1 MRESG
6 AIALRRNAL
15 DRIGEAC
22 NFIDELKQRSLT
34 PMTEASQSVSV
45 PSVPPAR
52 SERSPGVKLVIAV
65 LIAVALMVPLLMIY
79 GLLWDRQQQAE
90 TAQASIGQGWGGQQ
104 TIGGPVIVI
113 PYRAT
118 ETTTVQ
124 ENGKDVT
131 RTANMIRNLYLSPQ
145 SNRADVVIKPE
156 RRKKAIY
163 ETVVYESQI
172 AGSAEFVLPA
182 DIARYGVTREA
193 LMLDRAEVRLGIS
206 DARGL
211 VDGNRLSVDGTPLAL
226 QPGKGLLSTGNS
238 GTFAFVDWSAAA
250 PMKVD
255 YRIGV
260 RGLGDFKLIPRGVDT
275 RWTVKSS
282 WPNPSF
288 GGDFLPAKREV
299 KASGFTATYAIPNL
313 ALGQAQVLTGDL
325 SPPIASNY
333 AADGGARYA
342 EVIEATAAPNGGGN
356 AESGGV
362 AKAVAISLIEP
373 VDLYSQVDRSIKY
386 GFLFIGFTFVAFL
399 MFDIIAGARVAP
411 AEYLLTGIALI
422 LFFVLL
428 LAFAEV
434 IGFTL
439 AYMVASAA
447 IIGLLAFYS
456 AAVLGSWKRARF
468 LAAML
473 IGLYALLYVLLNL
486 EAYSLLIGSVLMFF
500 ALAGVMYM
508 TRGIDWGGIGKKGEV
523 AVA

>member
-1 MRESG
+1 M
-6 AIALRRNAL
+6 
-15 DRIGEAC
+15 
-22 NFIDELKQRSLT
+22 
-34 PMTEASQSVSV
+34 
-45 PSVPPAR
+45 
-52 SERSPGVKLVIAV
+52 KLVIAV
-65 LIAVALMVPLLMIY
+65 LIAVALMVPLLMVY

-118 ETTTVQ
+118 ETQTVQ
-124 ENGKDVT
+124 ENGRDVT
-131 RTANMIRNLYLSPQ
+131 RTVNMIRNLYLSPQ
-145 SNRADVVIKPE
+145 ANKADVVIKPE
-156 RRKKAIY
+156 KRRKAIY

-172 AGSAEFVLPA
+172 SGSADFVLPA

-211 VDGNRLSVDGTPLAL
+211 VDGNSLSVNGTPAAL
-226 QPGKGLLSTGNS
+226 LPGKGLASTGNS
-238 GTFAFVDWSAAA
+238 GTFAFVYWTGAV
-250 PMKVD
+250 PLKID
-255 YRIGV
+255 YKIGV

-288 GGDFLPAKREV
+288 GGDFLPAKRNV
-299 KASGFTATYAIPNL
+299 SGSGFPATYAIPNL

-325 SPPIASNY
+325 SPPVQTNY
-333 AADGGARYA
+333 ANGSRYA
-342 EVIEATAAPNGGGN
+342 DPMVAEVAAPAANDGTM
-356 AESGGV
+356 ESSGGT
-362 AKAVAISLIEP
+362 AKAVAISLVEP

-399 MFDIIAGARVAP
+399 MFDIIAGARVAA
-411 AEYLLTGIALI
+411 AEYLLTGVALV

-434 IGFTL
+434 IGFTF
-439 AYMVASAA
+439 AYLLASAA

-456 AAVLGSWKRARF
+456 AAVLKSWKRARF

-508 TRGIDWGGIGKKGEV
+508 TRNIDWGGLGKKE
-523 AVA
+523 AVAA

>member
-1 MRESG
+1 LAQPAQPSKD
-6 AIALRRNAL
+6 A
-15 DRIGEAC
+15 
-22 NFIDELKQRSLT
+22 
-34 PMTEASQSVSV
+34 
-45 PSVPPAR
+45 SVPPTIPPAPPAR
-52 SERSPGVKLVIAV
+52 RGERSPGVKLVIAV
-65 LIAVALMVPLLMIY
+65 LIAVALMVPLLMVY

-118 ETTTVQ
+118 ETTTAN

-131 RTANMIRNLYLSPQ
+131 RTVNTIRNLYLSPQ
-145 SNRADVVIKPE
+145 ANKADVIIKPE
-156 RRKKAIY
+156 KRKKAIY

-172 AGSAEFVLPA
+172 AGSADFVLPA

-211 VDGNRLSVDGTPLAL
+211 VDGNSLAVNGTPLAL

-238 GTFAFVDWSAAA
+238 GTFAFIDWTGAA
-250 PMKVD
+250 PLKVD
-255 YRIGV
+255 YKIGV

-288 GGDFLPAKREV
+288 GGDFIPNSRNV
-299 KASGFTATYAIPNL
+299 RGDGFTATYTIPNL

-325 SPPIASNY
+325 SPPVTTDYGS
-333 AADGGARYA
+333 GARYA
-342 EVIEATAAPNGGGN
+342 EPVAVEVAAAADNAAGESAGGT
-356 AESGGV
+356 

-373 VDLYSQVDRSIKY
+373 ADLYSQIDRSIKY

-399 MFDIIAGARVAP
+399 MFDIVAGARVAA
-411 AEYLLTGIALI
+411 AEYLLTGVALV

-434 IGFTL
+434 IGFTP
-439 AYMVASAA
+439 AYMLASAG
-447 IIGLLAFYS
+447 IIGLLTFYS
-456 AAVLGSWKRARF
+456 AAVLKSWKRARF

-486 EAYSLLIGSVLMFF
+486 EAYSLLIGSVLMFV

-508 TRGIDWGGIGKKGEV
+508 TRNIDWGGLGKKEE
-523 AVA
+523 AVAA

>member
-1 MRESG
+1 MARPPQPAQNS
-6 AIALRRNAL
+6 IPPTSPL
-15 DRIGEAC
+15 
-22 NFIDELKQRSLT
+22 QPST
-34 PMTEASQSVSV
+34 P
-45 PSVPPAR
+45 PPVR
-52 SERSPGVKLVIAV
+52 GERSPGIKLVIAV
-65 LIAVALMVPLLMIY
+65 LIAVALMVPLLMVY

-104 TIGGPVIVI
+104 TIAGPVIVI

-118 ETTTVQ
+118 ETQTVT
-124 ENGKDVT
+124 ENGRDVT
-131 RTANMIRNLYLSPQ
+131 RTVNLIRNLYLSPQ
-145 SNRADVVIKPE
+145 VNKADVVIRPE
-156 RRKKAIY
+156 KRKKAIY

-182 DIARYGVTREA
+182 DIARYGVTRDA
-193 LMLDRAEVRLGIS
+193 LMLDRAEVRLGVS

-211 VDGNRLSVDGTPLAL
+211 VDGNSLSVNGTAVAL

-260 RGLGDFKLIPRGVDT
+260 RGLGDFRLIPRGVDT

-288 GGDFLPAKREV
+288 GGDFLPAKRDV

-325 SPPIASNY
+325 SPPVTTNY
-333 AADGGARYA
+333 GGGRGYAETAAVEVAVAAD
-342 EVIEATAAPNGGGN
+342 TASEG
-356 AESGGV
+356 SGGT

-399 MFDIIAGARVAP
+399 MFDVIAGARVAA
-411 AEYLLTGIALI
+411 AEYLLTGVALV

-434 IGFTL
+434 IGFTP
-439 AYMVASAA
+439 AYLLASAA

-456 AAVLGSWKRARF
+456 AAVLKSWKRARF

-508 TRGIDWGGIGKKGEV
+508 TRNIDWGGLGKKEE
-523 AVA
+523 AVAA

>member
-1 MRESG
+1 
-6 AIALRRNAL
+6 
-15 DRIGEAC
+15 
-22 NFIDELKQRSLT
+22 
-34 PMTEASQSVSV
+34 MTQSVAV
-45 PSVPPAR
+45 PPTQPAR
-52 SERSPGVKLVIAV
+52 SERSPGAKLAIAV
-65 LIAVALMVPLLMIY
+65 LIAVALMVPLMMIY
-79 GLLWDRQQQAE
+79 GLLWDRQQQAD
-90 TAQASIGQGWGGQQ
+90 TARASIGQGGGGPQ
-104 TIGGPVIVI
+104 TIAGPVIVI

-118 ETTTVQ
+118 DTTTVN

-131 RTANMIRNLYLSPQ
+131 RTVNTIRNLYLSPQ
-145 SNRADVVIKPE
+145 SNRAEVEIKPE

-172 AGSAEFVLPA
+172 SGSADFVLPA
-182 DIARYGVTREA
+182 DIARYGVTRDA

-211 VDGNRLSVDGTPLAL
+211 VDGNSVAVNGTALEL

-238 GTFAFVDWSAAA
+238 GTFAFVDWTSAA
-250 PMKVD
+250 PLKID

-260 RGLGDFKLIPRGVDT
+260 RGLGDFRLIPRGVDT

-288 GGDFLPAKREV
+288 GGDFLPKHDI
-299 KASGFTATYAIPNL
+299 KPSGFTATYAIPNL

-325 SPPIASNY
+325 SPPGASNY
-333 AADGGARYA
+333 GRGRDYMDSVAVEAVTADSGA
-342 EVIEATAAPNGGGN
+342 ET
-356 AESGGV
+356 SGGT
-362 AKAVAISLIEP
+362 AKAIAISLVEP

-411 AEYLLTGIALI
+411 AEYLLTGVALV

-434 IGFTL
+434 VGFMP
-439 AYMVASAA
+439 AYLIASAA
-447 IIGLLAFYS
+447 IIGLLTFYS
-456 AAVLGSWKRARF
+456 AAVLKSWKRARF
-468 LAAML
+468 LAAL
-473 IGLYALLYVLLNL
+473 LTGLYALLYTLLNL
-486 EAYSLLIGSVLMFF
+486 EAYALLIGSVLMFF

-508 TRGIDWGGIGKKGEV
+508 TRNIDWGGLGKKEEPAA
-523 AVA
+523 AV

>member
-1 MRESG
+1 MP
-6 AIALRRNAL
+6 
-15 DRIGEAC
+15 
-22 NFIDELKQRSLT
+22 Q
-34 PMTEASQSVSV
+34 ASQSPQSVSV
-45 PSVPPAR
+45 PPIPPAR
-52 SERSPGVKLVIAV
+52 GGGERSPGVKLVIAV
-65 LIAVALMVPLLMIY
+65 LIAVALMVPLLMVY

-118 ETTTVQ
+118 ETQTVQ
-124 ENGKDVT
+124 ENGRDVT
-131 RTANMIRNLYLSPQ
+131 RTVNTIRNLYLSPQ
-145 SNRADVVIKPE
+145 ANKADVAIKPE
-156 RRKKAIY
+156 KRKKAIY

-172 AGSAEFVLPA
+172 AGSADFVLPA

-193 LMLDRAEVRLGIS
+193 LMLDRAEVRLGVS

-211 VDGNRLSVDGTPLAL
+211 VDGNSLAVNGAPVPL
-226 QPGKGLLSTGNS
+226 QPGKGLASTGNS
-238 GTFAFVDWSAAA
+238 GTFAFVDWTAGA
-250 PMKVD
+250 PLKVD

-288 GGDFLPAKREV
+288 GGDFLPAKRSV
-299 KASGFTATYAIPNL
+299 TASGFTATYAIPNL

-325 SPPIASNY
+325 SPPVATNY
-333 AADGGARYA
+333 GTRDAYAVAVSAPAANDGSGTM
-342 EVIEATAAPNGGGN
+342 ET
-356 AESGGV
+356 SGGT
-362 AKAVAISLIEP
+362 AKAIAISLIEP

-399 MFDIIAGARVAP
+399 MFDIIAGARVAA
-411 AEYLLTGIALI
+411 AEYLLTGVALV

-434 IGFTL
+434 IGFTP
-439 AYMVASAA
+439 AYMLASAG
-447 IIGLLAFYS
+447 IIGLLTFYS
-456 AAVLGSWKRARF
+456 AAVLKSWKRARF

-508 TRGIDWGGIGKKGEV
+508 TRNIDWGGLGKKEEV
-523 AVA
+523 AAAAAA

>member
-1 MRESG
+1 
-6 AIALRRNAL
+6 
-15 DRIGEAC
+15 
-22 NFIDELKQRSLT
+22 
-34 PMTEASQSVSV
+34 MTQASQNVSV
-45 PSVPPAR
+45 PPVPPAR

-104 TIGGPVIVI
+104 TIAGPVIVI

-118 ETTTVQ
+118 EMTTVN

-131 RTANMIRNLYLSPQ
+131 RTVNTIRNLYLSPQ
-145 SNRADVVIKPE
+145 TNKADVTIKPE
-156 RRKKAIY
+156 KRKKAIY
-163 ETVVYESQI
+163 ETVVYESQV
-172 AGSAEFVLPA
+172 AGNAEFVLPA
-182 DIARYGVTREA
+182 DIARYGVAREA
-193 LMLDRAEVRLGIS
+193 LMLDRTEVRLGIS

-211 VDGNRLSVDGTPLAL
+211 VDGNSLAVDGTPVAL

-238 GTFAFVDWSAAA
+238 GTFAFVDWSGAA

-288 GGDFLPAKREV
+288 GGDFLPAKRSV
-299 KASGFTATYAIPNL
+299 TASGFTATYAVPNL

-325 SPPIASNY
+325 SPPVTTNY
-333 AADGGARYA
+333 GPRDAYIEAVSAPSDGGAA
-342 EVIEATAAPNGGGN
+342 EA
-356 AESGGV
+356 SGGT

-373 VDLYSQVDRSIKY
+373 VDLYSQVDRAIKY

-411 AEYLLTGIALI
+411 AEYFLTGIALV

-434 IGFTL
+434 IGFTF
-439 AYMVASAA
+439 AYMLASAA

-456 AAVLGSWKRARF
+456 AAVLKSWKRARF

-473 IGLYALLYVLLNL
+473 VGLYALLYVLLNL

-508 TRGIDWGGIGKKGEV
+508 TRSIDWSGLGKKDEV
-523 AVA
+523 AVG

>member
-1 MRESG
+1 
-6 AIALRRNAL
+6 
-15 DRIGEAC
+15 
-22 NFIDELKQRSLT
+22 
-34 PMTEASQSVSV
+34 MTQASQNVSV
-45 PSVPPAR
+45 PPVPPAR

-104 TIGGPVIVI
+104 TIAGPVIVI

-118 ETTTVQ
+118 ETTTVN

-131 RTANMIRNLYLSPQ
+131 RTVNMIRNLYLSPQ
-145 SNRADVVIKPE
+145 TNKADVVIKPE
-156 RRKKAIY
+156 KRKKAIY

-211 VDGNRLSVDGTPLAL
+211 VDGNSLTVDGTPLAL

-299 KASGFTATYAIPNL
+299 KGSGFTATYAIPNL

-325 SPPIASNY
+325 SPPVTTNY
-333 AADGGARYA
+333 GPREAYVEAPV
-342 EVIEATAAPNGGGN
+342 EVATT
-356 AESGGV
+356 SGGSEASGGT

-411 AEYLLTGIALI
+411 AEYLLTGIALV

-434 IGFTL
+434 IGFMP

-447 IIGLLAFYS
+447 IIGLLTFYS
-456 AAVLGSWKRARF
+456 AAVLKSWKRARF

-473 IGLYALLYVLLNL
+473 IGLYALLYTLLNL
-486 EAYSLLIGSVLMFF
+486 EAYALLIGSVLMFF

-508 TRGIDWGGIGKKGEV
+508 TRNIDWGGIGKKEV
-523 AVA
+523 AA

>member
-1 MRESG
+1 MP
-6 AIALRRNAL
+6 
-15 DRIGEAC
+15 
-22 NFIDELKQRSLT
+22 Q
-34 PMTEASQSVSV
+34 ASQSPPM
-45 PSVPPAR
+45 PSHPPIPPVR
-52 SERSPGVKLVIAV
+52 GERSPGVKLVIAV
-65 LIAVALMVPLLMIY
+65 FIAVALMVPLLMVY

-118 ETTTVQ
+118 ETQTVQ
-124 ENGKDVT
+124 ENGRDVT
-131 RTANMIRNLYLSPQ
+131 RTVNTIRNLYLSPQ
-145 SNRADVVIKPE
+145 ANKADVVIKPE
-156 RRKKAIY
+156 KRKKAIY

-172 AGSAEFVLPA
+172 AGSADFVLPA
-182 DIARYGVTREA
+182 DIARYGVAREA

-211 VDGNRLSVDGTPLAL
+211 VDGNSLSVNGTPAAL
-226 QPGKGLLSTGNS
+226 QPGKGLASTGNS
-238 GTFAFVDWSAAA
+238 GTFAFVDWSGGL
-250 PMKVD
+250 PLKID
-255 YRIGV
+255 YKIGV

-288 GGDFLPAKREV
+288 GGDFLPAKRAVTE
-299 KASGFTATYAIPNL
+299 SGFTATYAIPNL

-325 SPPIASNY
+325 SPPVATNY
-333 AADGGARYA
+333 GGNGPRYADVVDVSAPAAD
-342 EVIEATAAPNGGGN
+342 NGSM
-356 AESGGV
+356 ETSGGT
-362 AKAVAISLIEP
+362 AKAIAISLIEP

-399 MFDIIAGARVAP
+399 MFDIIAGARVAA
-411 AEYLLTGIALI
+411 AEYLLTGIALV

-434 IGFTL
+434 IGFTP
-439 AYMVASAA
+439 AYLLASAA

-456 AAVLGSWKRARF
+456 AAVLKSWKRARF

-508 TRGIDWGGIGKKGEV
+508 TRNIDWGGIGKKEEV
-523 AVA
+523 ALSAA

>member
-1 MRESG
+1 MLASIGTRA
-6 AIALRRNAL
+6 AIRLNPL
-15 DRIGEAC
+15 DGV
-22 NFIDELKQRSLT
+22 DEPCKSVDQLKQQEYP
-34 PMTEASQSVSV
+34 PMTQSVSI
-45 PSVPPAR
+45 PPTPPAR

-79 GLLWDRQQQAE
+79 GLLWDRQQQAQ

-104 TIGGPVIVI
+104 TIAGPVIVI

-118 ETTTVQ
+118 ETTTVT

-131 RTANMIRNLYLSPQ
+131 RTVNTIRNLYLSPQ
-145 SNRADVVIKPE
+145 TNTADVVIKPE
-156 RRKKAIY
+156 KRKKAIY

-172 AGSAEFVLPA
+172 AGSADFALPA
-182 DIARYGVTREA
+182 DIARFGVAREA
-193 LMLDRAEVRLGIS
+193 LMLERAEVRLGIS

-211 VDGNRLSVDGTPLAL
+211 VDGNGVSVNGTPLAL

-238 GTFAFVDWSAAA
+238 GTFAFVDWTAAA
-250 PMKVD
+250 PLKVD
-255 YRIGV
+255 YKIGV

-288 GGDFLPAKREV
+288 GGDFLPAKRNV
-299 KASGFTATYAIPNL
+299 TASGFTATYAIPNL

-325 SPPIASNY
+325 SPPVMTHY
-333 AADGGARYA
+333 GARGGPGYMDA
-342 EVIEATAAPNGGGN
+342 TIVEASAAPN
-356 AESGGV
+356 AEDNSSGGT
-362 AKAVAISLIEP
+362 AKAVAISLVEP

-411 AEYLLTGIALI
+411 AEYLLTGVALV

-434 IGFTL
+434 IGFTF
-439 AYMVASAA
+439 AYMLASAA

-456 AAVLGSWKRARF
+456 AAVLKSWKRARF

-508 TRGIDWGGIGKKGEV
+508 TRNIDWGGLGKKDEV
-523 AVA
+523 AA